1 MSFLNWL
8 TARAIF
14 YPTLGWNML
23 LGRWLNVRNWWDA
36 IDTHL
41 IVGAFPFAR
50 DVRKMA
56 EQGVQAVVNTCE
68 EYEGPVEQYQ
78 KHGIQQFRMPTI
90 DFTHPAY
97 EDVCRA
103 VEFIDLSVAQG
114 KTVYVHCKA
123 GRARSATVAIC
134 WLMKS
139 RQISAAQAQ
148 RILLEKRPHINPRLT
163 ERPVVKEF
171 EAAFVKSAS

>member
-1 MSFLNWL
+1 
-8 TARAIF
+8 
-14 YPTLGWNML
+14 ML
-23 LGRWLNVRNWWDA
+23 LGRWLNVRNWWDSV
-36 IDTHL
+36 DTHL

-50 DVRKMA
+50 DVPKMA
-56 EQGVQAVVNTCE
+56 QAGVRAVVNTCE
-68 EYEGPVEQYQ
+68 EYEGPVEQYEKFQ
-78 KHGIQQFRMPTI
+78 IEQFRMPTI
-90 DFTHPAY
+90 DFTHPSF

-103 VEFIDLSVAQG
+103 VEFIELSVAQD

-148 RILLEKRPHINPRLT
+148 QVLNENRPHVNQHLP

-171 EAAFVKSAS
+171 ETKFVNS

>member
-1 MSFLNWL
+1 MSKIRRVY
-8 TARAIF
+8 ARTTF

-23 LGRWLNVRNWWDA
+23 LGRWLKVRNWYDFVA
-36 IDTHL
+36 PEV

-50 DVRKMA
+50 DVKRMA
-56 EQGVQAVVNTCE
+56 GDGVLAVVNTCE
-68 EYEGPVEQYQ
+68 EYTGPTNEYIE
-78 KHGIQQFRMPTI
+78 HGIEQFRMPTI
-90 DFTHPAY
+90 DFTHPSF

-103 VEFIDLSVAQG
+103 VEFVERHVAASNV
-114 KTVYVHCKA
+114 VYIHCKA

-139 RQISAAQAQ
+139 QQISSVTAQ

-163 ERPVVKEF
+163 SRPVVQRFEKEF
-171 EAAFVKSAS
+171 VSTE